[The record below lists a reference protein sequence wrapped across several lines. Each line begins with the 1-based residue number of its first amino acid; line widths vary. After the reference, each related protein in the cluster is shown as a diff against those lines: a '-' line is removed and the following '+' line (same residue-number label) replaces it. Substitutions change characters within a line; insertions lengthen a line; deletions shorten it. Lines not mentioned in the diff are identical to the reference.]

1 MIVRTLDLRKALD
14 IYAAKL
20 RVSVDVLNTKTF
32 EYDYLSNDE
41 QKLLGFIK
49 DQLQPLFLL
58 TKELEGNVEDRAR
71 VCKASHGKLQEL
83 LPVFEYILAHFE
95 KLEVDAKVGKFNK
108 HPGIQSSITLAWNKT

>member
-41 QKLLGFIK
+41 
-49 DQLQPLFLL
+49 
-58 TKELEGNVEDRAR
+58 
-71 VCKASHGKLQEL
+71 
-83 LPVFEYILAHFE
+83 
-95 KLEVDAKVGKFNK
+95 
-108 HPGIQSSITLAWNKT
+108 